1 MSDPLATYLHDHMAG
16 SHFAI
21 KLLESLRE
29 QYSQES
35 LADFARALESDVKQD
50 QQTLQGIIDN
60 VGKAHLDLTE
70 TAGWF
75 AEKASQFKLQRDDS
89 DGGIGTFEALETL
102 MTPGPYACGDKV
114 TIADV
119 CLVPQVANARRLKVP
134 LERFPKI
141 VSVDAACRALEAFDR
156 ARPENQPDAE

>member
-35 LADFARALESDVKQD
+35 LADFAKALESDVKQD

-102 MTPGPYACGDKV
+102 TLGIKGKLALWRVLPVIRKV
-114 TIADV
+114 DERIPDNDYEKLAERAEEQYTRV
-119 CLVPQVANARRLKVP
+119 EKRRLELAVTTFK
-134 LERFPKI
+134 
-141 VSVDAACRALEAFDR
+141 S
-156 ARPENQPDAE
+156 RP